1 MKPSSSLAPP
11 VSSPGTKRKLLEEPC
26 KRVESKLDSSC
37 VAKSATLPSS
47 TVEYLKAWIMSPDHM
62 LHPYPTDI
70 EKADIMRATG
80 IEMKQLT
87 NWFTNNR
94 KRFWKPRI
102 AAMRENGTIKFDG
115 SACPAAGATS
125 VPGSTGLVGRN
136 SPVDISDRG
145 AACVGGIL
153 GQLDYASDSNQNS
166 QSGSIPAGKLKV
178 VTPPYPAP
186 VVHKSNSSSSISTMD
201 FSPCKHS
208 LHKDTVD
215 ANGLITRHETIDIH
229 IMTSSTGEELPSVKD
244 VTILAPK
251 QSHRLLASYKQRRIA
266 YRFHTSLATDRKKV
280 QRRRDAEVVR
290 IKKQMLKYYL
300 STLKTEESEAT
311 SKKASSSGRFVAQ
324 MPKTTKKKNSAAPCA
339 GKANV
344 IHSDGRYH
352 PAGMMES
359 ALPGAGG
366 VVTSDSENSNEYA
379 ASSSADSSPMFEF
392 SSTDPN
398 SPSPLL
404 LTSML
409 QGAAEGQSICGSSF
423 LPAFFHLLVLSLTNA
438 PDAPVIFG

>member
-1 MKPSSSLAPP
+1 M
-11 VSSPGTKRKLLEEPC
+11 
-26 KRVESKLDSSC
+26 
-37 VAKSATLPSS
+37 
-47 TVEYLKAWIMSPDHM
+47 
-62 LHPYPTDI
+62 
-70 EKADIMRATG
+70 
-80 IEMKQLT
+80 
-87 NWFTNNR
+87 
-94 KRFWKPRI
+94 
-102 AAMRENGTIKFDG
+102 
-115 SACPAAGATS
+115 
-125 VPGSTGLVGRN
+125 
-136 SPVDISDRG
+136 
-145 AACVGGIL
+145 
-153 GQLDYASDSNQNS
+153 
-166 QSGSIPAGKLKV
+166 
-178 VTPPYPAP
+178 
-186 VVHKSNSSSSISTMD
+186 
-201 FSPCKHS
+201 
-208 LHKDTVD
+208 
-215 ANGLITRHETIDIH
+215 
-229 IMTSSTGEELPSVKD
+229 
-244 VTILAPK
+244 
-251 QSHRLLASYKQRRIA
+251 
-266 YRFHTSLATDRKKV
+266 

-311 SKKASSSGRFVAQ
+311 SKKALSSGRFVAQ

-423 LPAFFHLLVLSLTNA
+423 LPAFFHLLVLSLTSA